1 MGREGNV
8 VMSVREWGVLDRQL
22 TPRERWA
29 TFAVILLV
37 AVLAALNMFKASP
50 AIQYIASDVAMP
62 KNMISQI
69 MGAYSIPAVIFAY
82 VGMWFGQKLGF
93 KLSTLISVVL
103 MAGGTITC
111 LFVTDANLFL
121 IGRVFEG
128 CGYGIIAVIGPNA
141 VPRIF
146 PRNNIPLSMGIWSQW
161 ITFGTVISFIFAPI
175 FFNVGGGVSVPF
187 SWHAIWIAAVVFEIV
202 TAVLVVVFV
211 KMPQIDENTIVD
223 GDTSKRVTKGKNF
236 MGGAI
241 AVSIAFVVFAYY
253 NVVAFN
259 TMYPSFLQQAKGLD
273 VSMSSWMTMIASILG
288 AIVGIF
294 CGVIAAKRHLRKAF
308 IVIGYLVWA
317 VIAFFFLWTP
327 GDDMVGPWIGVI
339 IYCIPLGFVP
349 TCTRALI
356 PQLVVD
362 TKKLDFALSTM
373 GFLMALGK
381 VLGGY
386 CVSPS
391 IIALGYTG
399 MAQFTIA
406 PMCVVAAI
414 IVIVFV
420 KSDKAVDKL
429 RDQERQES
437 LAGEAPEV

>member
-1 MGREGNV
+1 MKANN
-8 VMSVREWGVLDRQL
+8 WGVQERQL
-22 TPRERWA
+22 TPRERWV

-50 AIQYIASDVAMP
+50 AIQYIAKDVAMP
-62 KNMISQI
+62 KSMISQI
-69 MGAYSIPAVIFAY
+69 MGAYSIPAVVFAY
-82 VGMWFGQKLGF
+82 IGMWFGQKLGF
-93 KLSTLISVVL
+93 KLSTLISVIL
-103 MAGGTITC
+103 MAGGTVTC
-111 LFVTDANLFL
+111 LFVTSPTLFL
-121 IGRVFEG
+121 AGRVFEG

-146 PRNNIPLSMGIWSQW
+146 PRKDIPLSMGIWSQW
-161 ITFGTVISFIFAPI
+161 ITFGTVISFIFSPLL
-175 FFNVGGGVSVPF
+175 FNAAGGAQVPF
-187 SWHAIWIAAVVFEIV
+187 SWHAIWIAAIVLEVV
-202 TAVLVVVFV
+202 TAILVIVFL
-211 KMPQIDENTIVD
+211 KMPRVDENTIVD
-223 GDTSKRVTKGKNF
+223 GDVTRKKVVGKNF

-241 AVSIAFVVFAYY
+241 AISVAFVVFAYY

-273 VSMSSWMTMIASILG
+273 VSSSSWMTMIASILG

-294 CGVIAAKRHLRKAF
+294 CGVTAAKRHLRKAF
-308 IVIGYLVWA
+308 VVIGYLLWA
-317 VIAFFFLWTP
+317 VIAFFLLWTP
-327 GDDMVGPWIGVI
+327 GGDLVGPWAGILL
-339 IYCIPLGFVP
+339 YCIPLGFVP

-386 CVSPS
+386 FVSPS

-399 MAQFTIA
+399 MGQLTIA
-406 PMCVVAAI
+406 PMCVVAAV
-414 IVIVFV
+414 IVILFV

-429 RDQERQES
+429 REEEREQAVAE
-437 LAGEAPEV
+437 